1 MDRQKLIIDTDAG
14 VDDAIAIM
22 MALTHPRSEV
32 IALTTVNGN
41 VDVVKVNRN
50 VAHILDVFGSDQP
63 FFAGC
68 SRPLFG
74 EAMDSSEVHGSDGL
88 GGVTDNLPE
97 SGRIPGEI
105 PASLAL
111 IELVHD
117 HAGEITL
124 LCLGPLTNLALAVR
138 LDPGIVERI
147 SKLVLMGGAVSGQG
161 NASSAAEF
169 NILADPEAAAIVF
182 AVGFTDLSIISWETT
197 LHHPIPWS
205 DFDSLLEIDTDR
217 ARFFQ
222 SISQNTVKFL
232 RDVLQL
238 PGFLMPDPL
247 AAAVALEPGCVREVQ
262 KLPVRVEVVG
272 EIGRGLTSV
281 DWLNQFGSP
290 PNAHIVQGIDTDQ
303 VMQMIRLALV
313 Q

>member
-1 MDRQKLIIDTDAG
+1 MDTQKLIIDTDAG

-41 VDVVKVNRN
+41 VGVDKVNRN
-50 VAHILDVFGSDQP
+50 VAHILELFGSDQP

-68 SRPLFG
+68 SRPLVA

-88 GGVTDNLPE
+88 GGVTDKLPE
-97 SGRIPGEI
+97 SGRKPGEI

-111 IELVHD
+111 IELVRE

-138 LDPGIVERI
+138 LNPGIVERI

-161 NASSAAEF
+161 NASPAAEF

-182 AVGFTDLSIISWETT
+182 A
-197 LHHPIPWS
+197 
-205 DFDSLLEIDTDR
+205 
-217 ARFFQ
+217 A
-222 SISQNTVKFL
+222 
-232 RDVLQL
+232 VL
-238 PGFLMPDPL
+238 
-247 AAAVALEPGCVREVQ
+247 
-262 KLPVRVEVVG
+262 
-272 EIGRGLTSV
+272 LTS
-281 DWLNQFGSP
+281 
-290 PNAHIVQGIDTDQ
+290 
-303 VMQMIRLALV
+303 R
-313 Q
+313 